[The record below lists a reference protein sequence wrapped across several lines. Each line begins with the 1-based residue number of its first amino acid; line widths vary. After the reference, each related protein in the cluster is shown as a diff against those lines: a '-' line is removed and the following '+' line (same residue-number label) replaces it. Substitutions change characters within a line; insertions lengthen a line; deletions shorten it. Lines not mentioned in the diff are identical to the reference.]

1 MKDVSRREHK
11 SLMLADQI
19 IAEAKAKYPCSVC
32 VKGMLAEE
40 EREKIEAEC
49 RITVPSVYMDGSCT
63 YYIRWD
69 GFRNERDS

>member
-1 MKDVSRREHK
+1 MKNISRGEHK

-32 VKGMLAEE
+32 VKGRLADE

-49 RITVPSVYMDGSCT
+49 RVTVPSVYMDGSCT

-69 GFRNERDS
+69 GYRNEGDS

>member
-1 MKDVSRREHK
+1 MKDVSRGEHK

-32 VKGMLAEE
+32 VKGRLADE

-49 RITVPSVYMDGSCT
+49 RVTVPSVYMDGSCT

-69 GFRNERDS
+69 GYRNRGD